1 MNTQQK
7 EYSITAFHVVDEKNN
22 HPRHVFYAN
31 NVQEAEKIADKM
43 IAELY
48 NTDEADVEFWPHCI
62 DEVSDYLELNYTE
75 EQKKFLVSQN
85 LHYKF
90 YR

>member
-1 MNTQQK
+1 MK
-7 EYSITAFHVVDEKNN
+7 KGYSITAFHVVVNDK
-22 HPRHVFYAN
+22 HPTHVFYAE
-31 NVQEAEKIADKM
+31 NVKEAENIADKM

-48 NTDEADVEFWPHCI
+48 NTDDADVEFWPHCI
-62 DEVSDYLELNYTE
+62 DEISDYFECNYTE
-75 EQKKFLVSQN
+75 EQKKSLVELN